1 MIVIKSI
8 AMKNELQ
15 VSGMSC
21 GGCELLVKE
30 ALEEQVGVRQVEAS
44 YLNGVVAVDYDP
56 EMISMAT
63 IRDVIEQ
70 QGFRVQE

>member
-1 MIVIKSI
+1 
-8 AMKNELQ
+8 MKNELQ

-30 ALEEQVGVRQVEAS
+30 ALEEQKGVTLVEAS
-44 YLNGVVAVDYDP
+44 YRKGVVAIDYEP
-56 EMISMAT
+56 EMITMETVKA
-63 IRDVIEQ
+63 VIEQ